1 MFSNVLEKDLGST
14 PAAVNLRT
22 GVLYINPRV
31 FNPLS
36 KAHKVFVLAHEL
48 GHWALKTKDEF
59 AADKY
64 AFAIYSRLGYPLS
77 EAIKAQTKVFPYST
91 DEQLERSKALLF
103 QAQRFDGIA
112 NQGKSTT
119 SQKKRA
125 MNTANT
131 YNEFMQALTVSLESG
146 DRENAYRLSR
156 FLSDTSTRQAEKKH
170 FDEIANGL
178 VNFEGEEVENDYY
191 TGAASG
197 YAGEQESSFLGM
209 GKDAKEARKQ
219 KQALKQMKAEAK
231 AQAQLIR
238 ANAKQTK
245 ADAKKSLADQG
256 ITSSLNLGGIMETVG
271 GAVGSLTGT
280 NALGGVL
287 GALGGGASAGTPPP
301 PPAPDEM
308 PEKNNTWLWVGAGA
322 AVLLIVGVIVW
333 LVMRKK

>member
-1 MFSNVLEKDLGST
+1 MFSEVLEKDLGST
-14 PAAVNLRT
+14 PAAVNIRT

-31 FNPLS
+31 FNSLS

-48 GHWALKTKDEF
+48 GHWELQTKDEF

-103 QAQRFDGIA
+103 QAQRFDGVA

-125 MNTANT
+125 MNAETT
-131 YNEFMQALTVSLESG
+131 YNQYMQALTVALESG
-146 DRENAYRLSR
+146 DRENAYKLSR

-178 VNFEGEEVENDYY
+178 VNFEGEEVEDDYY

-197 YAGEQESSFLGM
+197 YAGADESSFLGM

-231 AQAQLIR
+231 AQSQLIR
-238 ANAKQTK
+238 ANAKQTR

-256 ITSSLNLGGIMETVG
+256 ITSSLNLGGIMDTVG
-271 GAVGSLTGT
+271 SVAGKVMGTSAVGDI
-280 NALGGVL
+280 LGGL
-287 GALGGGASAGTPPP
+287 SGGGAGTPPP
-301 PPAPDEM
+301 PPADDV
-308 PEKNNTWLWVGAGA
+308 PEKNNTWLYVGGGA
-322 AVLLIVGVIVW
+322 AVLLIIGVIVW